1 MGLTPPSPDHTVS
14 WSTVS
19 ITEKTTTIDYSFLLS
34 FLLVLYEV
42 AFYDMTIAT
51 VIKLSVGFMFLI
63 LIAIGFA
70 ASTQVRCIVI
80 LVIPVFL
87 GKEGRSMMS
96 AAAVQYLVK
105 GQ

>member
-1 MGLTPPSPDHTVS
+1 MD
-14 WSTVS
+14 
-19 ITEKTTTIDYSFLLS
+19 SFLLS

-51 VIKLSVGFMFLI
+51 VIKLSLGFMFLI

-105 GQ
+105 GKRHV